1 VVALEASAAVQD
13 GRADFDFLVGT
24 WDVQNRRLRERLKGS
39 DQWDEFEGRSVVRH
53 VLGGLGNIDR
63 IRFGGL
69 FAGHEGVTLR
79 LFDPVAR
86 EWSLHWSDNTTGK
99 LFTRLVGSFA
109 VGRGVFYAQEAF
121 EGRQV
126 FSRFIWTAPSADSA
140 IWEQAFSDDG
150 GDNWETN
157 WTMQL
162 TRANQDESF

>member
-1 VVALEASAAVQD
+1 MVALEASAAVQD

-24 WDVQNRRLRERLKGS
+24 WDIQNRRLCERLKGS

-140 IWEQAFSDDG
+140 IWE
-150 GDNWETN
+150 
-157 WTMQL
+157 
-162 TRANQDESF
+162 